1 MSPSSHDQAAGE
13 TRQGA
18 CPSRSFGASAG
29 QAAVGSGDETLH
41 AGPSRPCWEEM
52 PPHPL
57 LSPGAASRPPS
68 VWGQVASESP
78 ADPAVHAHPP
88 PGAAGRALPNVPRGL
103 ACVCRRRALT
113 VRRSLRS
120 TRQACCASA
129 VPGTI
134 NSSRSLLRAQVWP
147 IFYTATLFI
156 TQSWVMQSIPKVTTN
171 T

>member
-1 MSPSSHDQAAGE
+1 MSPSSRDQAVGG

-18 CPSRSFGASAG
+18 CPSRSFGVLAG
-29 QAAVGSGDETLH
+29 RAAVGSGDETLH
-41 AGPSRPCWEEM
+41 AGLSRPCWEEI
-52 PPHPL
+52 PPLPPP
-57 LSPGAASRPPS
+57 SPGAASRPPS
-68 VWGQVASESP
+68 AWGQVASESP

-88 PGAAGRALPNVPRGL
+88 PGAAGRALPKAPRGL

-113 VRRSLRS
+113 MRCSLCS

>member
-1 MSPSSHDQAAGE
+1 MIRRWGEHARELALLEASGPWRGGLQWAAGM
-13 TRQGA
+13 
-18 CPSRSFGASAG
+18 
-29 QAAVGSGDETLH
+29 
-41 AGPSRPCWEEM
+41 RPCTLGRRG
-52 PPHPL
+52 PAGRRYRPFPHRH
-57 LSPGAASRPPS
+57 PGAASRPPS
-68 VWGQVASESP
+68 AWGQVASESP

-88 PGAAGRALPNVPRGL
+88 PGAAGRALPKAPRGL

-113 VRRSLRS
+113 VRRSLCS

-134 NSSRSLLRAQVWP
+134 NNSRSLLRAQVWP